1 MTNVKYVKFE
11 LDLSV
16 RHDCQ
21 FYNSLGKLFFNLK
34 VFVSGFKSAS
44 GYSLAT
50 TRSTKL
56 DVKENVDYP
65 YTIFKVDS
73 KQLTIKDIKETPVGQ
88 TVNIVI

>member
-1 MTNVKYVKFE
+1 MTV
-11 LDLSV
+11 S
-16 RHDCQ
+16 
-21 FYNSLGKLFFNLK
+21 STITWGKLFFKLK

-65 YTIFKVDS
+65 YKMFKVDS
-73 KQLTIKDIKETPVGQ
+73 KQLTIKQNKV
-88 TVNIVI
+88 

>member
-1 MTNVKYVKFE
+1 MSSLNLTFQLDMTV
-11 LDLSV
+11 S
-16 RHDCQ
+16 
-21 FYNSLGKLFFNLK
+21 STIAWGKLFFKLK
-34 VFVSGFKSAS
+34 VFVSGFKSTS

-65 YTIFKVDS
+65 YKIFKVDS